1 MYIEANEKIW
11 KKLKYIYIYIYIYK
25 GRFPERRI
33 PGIQI
38 PKNRIARIKNKTQG
52 RGAMKKS

>member
-1 MYIEANEKIW
+1 MEKI
-11 KKLKYIYIYIYIYK
+11 KIYIYIYK
-25 GRFPERRI
+25 GRVPERRI

>member
-1 MYIEANEKIW
+1 MEKI
-11 KKLKYIYIYIYIYK
+11 KIYIYIYIYK